1 MNLVE
6 AKYLEYTVNVIFKEF
21 LEYKGHEN
29 LPTYK
34 ILWKHN
40 DKLFFANTLNF
51 ENNYTVMINKSTP
64 DSIPYYE
71 KLPLVENEKFPND
84 IREFIFSKYLG
95 KPFAN
100 PINLYNDPLAL
111 LKESISLAKSLDK
124 FHLDNPEYRL
134 LNVSYLD
141 SKIALPFILVDK
153 DFELEPVSLIEVSKN

>member
-51 ENNYTVMINKSTP
+51 ENNYTVMISKSTP

-84 IREFIFSKYLG
+84 IREFVFSKYLG

-111 LKESISLAKSLDK
+111 LKESISSAKSLDK

>member
-111 LKESISLAKSLDK
+111 LKGSISSAKSLDK

>member
-51 ENNYTVMINKSTP
+51 ENNYTVMISKSTP

-71 KLPLVENEKFPND
+71 KLPLVENGKFPND
-84 IREFIFSKYLG
+84 IREFVFSKYLG

-141 SKIALPFILVDK
+141 SKIDLPFILVDK
-153 DFELEPVSLIEVSKN
+153 DFELEPISLIEVSKN

>member
-40 DKLFFANTLNF
+40 NKLFFANTLNF
-51 ENNYTVMINKSTP
+51 ENNYTVMISKSTP

-84 IREFIFSKYLG
+84 IREFVFSKYLG

>member
-51 ENNYTVMINKSTP
+51 ENNYTVMISKSTP

-84 IREFIFSKYLG
+84 IREFVFSKYLG

-141 SKIALPFILVDK
+141 SKTTLPFILIDEN
-153 DFELEPVSLIEVSKN
+153 FELEPVSLIEVSKN

>member
-51 ENNYTVMINKSTP
+51 ENNYTVMISKSTP

-71 KLPLVENEKFPND
+71 KLPLVENGKFPND
-84 IREFIFSKYLG
+84 IREFVFSKHLG

>member
-21 LEYKGHEN
+21 LEYNGHED

-51 ENNYTVMINKSTP
+51 ENNYTIMISKTTP
-64 DSIPYYE
+64 DLIPYYE
-71 KLPLVENEKFPND
+71 RLSIVENSKFPND
-84 IREFIFSKYLG
+84 IREFVFSKYLG
-95 KPFAN
+95 KRFAN
-100 PINLYNDPLAL
+100 PLPLYNDPLAL
-111 LKESISLAKSLDK
+111 LKDSISLATSLDE

-141 SKIALPFILVDK
+141 SKIDLPFILVDK
-153 DFELEPVSLIEVSKN
+153 DFELEPISLIEVSKN

>member
-111 LKESISLAKSLDK
+111 LKESISLT
-124 FHLDNPEYRL
+124 
-134 LNVSYLD
+134 
-141 SKIALPFILVDK
+141 
-153 DFELEPVSLIEVSKN
+153 

>member
-6 AKYLEYTVNVIFKEF
+6 AKYLEYTVNVIFTEF

-111 LKESISLAKSLDK
+111 LKESISLATSLDE

-141 SKIALPFILVDK
+141 SKTTLPFILIDEN
-153 DFELEPVSLIEVSKN
+153 FELEPVSLIEVSKN